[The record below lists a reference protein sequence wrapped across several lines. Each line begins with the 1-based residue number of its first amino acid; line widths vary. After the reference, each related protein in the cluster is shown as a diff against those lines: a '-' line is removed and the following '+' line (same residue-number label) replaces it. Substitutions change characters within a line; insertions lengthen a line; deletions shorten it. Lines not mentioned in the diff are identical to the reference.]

1 MSTAAWNSKL
11 LPITT
16 SLWQE
21 ELLYISLDLEDG
33 KCIQTSTLRLNLTG
47 YQDLV

>member
-1 MSTAAWNSKL
+1 MYSITYMNPMVILIVMYMEAKPL

-21 ELLYISLDLEDG
+21 ETIG
-33 KCIQTSTLRLNLTG
+33 
-47 YQDLV
+47 